1 MSYNWK
7 AVEGQDWSNRA
18 RYNIYKIM
26 REKNIAGTSV
36 HLDGLSHKKL
46 FVFMSGRQDITLTKL
61 QLLAD
66 FLDVRFYDLFN
77 PIPANP
83 KTFKRAYRRREDV

>member
-26 REKNIAGTSV
+26 REKNIAG
-36 HLDGLSHKKL
+36 KL